1 MSLITPDSGL
11 LIWMTLIFAIVF
23 FLLAKFGFPMITG
36 MVDKR
41 SEKIQDS
48 IEKAK
53 EAEERLAS
61 LADEQARMIEETRM
75 EQSRILK
82 EASDARDKIIA
93 NAKDQARVEAD
104 KMVSQARERIA
115 TERENALRDIRQYVT
130 ALSIGVAEKIV
141 RKDLGTDE
149 AQKAL
154 IDRMVEEMEH
164 GSESKS

>member
-53 EAEERLAS
+53 EAEKRLAS

-93 NAKDQARVEAD
+93 NAKDQARVESD